1 MSLCCLLRLLR
12 ERERY
17 DTVPEVHQDRGF
29 RRYRESAVAKDSP
42 HVTASPVL
50 KCLILVNLVVRWR
63 DDFPARKSYGA
74 RALPSIYTCIQNLH
88 IFFFLSRY
96 YTLPL
101 CDVKSKVETI
111 PVV

>member
-74 RALPSIYTCIQNLH
+74 RALCLRYIHVYKTCI
-88 IFFFLSRY
+88 FFL
-96 YTLPL
+96 PL
-101 CDVKSKVETI
+101 AILHASFVRRQK
-111 PVV
+111 